1 MSAITSSANGTYTD
15 CGLGQGVGLV
25 LTCGGP
31 SCGILS
37 QFPHLQCSND
47 PISSTT
53 SCTNGVTCPGTPNFK
68 SIFQMQQHPD
78 NSVSTQQLLEIDG
91 QDFDG
96 TDDGHG
102 VVSYGPT
109 NVATSPTPSA
119 TGTGTG
125 AGGGTA
131 AGGSPGT
138 STGTGT
144 GTGGPSIS
152 HVASDASFRTP
163 PLSKTLFVV
172 LVIFGMFVGQ
182 SMADGPT
189 AAHLRVTTGMSLL
202 WLIMIPARVA
212 ADASC
217 LTVGNFPVLFST
229 SLFYYLATDT

>member
-1 MSAITSSANGTYTD
+1 
-15 CGLGQGVGLV
+15 
-25 LTCGGP
+25 
-31 SCGILS
+31 
-37 QFPHLQCSND
+37 
-47 PISSTT
+47 
-53 SCTNGVTCPGTPNFK
+53 
-68 SIFQMQQHPD
+68 MQQHPD

-125 AGGGTA
+125 AGGGGGTGG
-131 AGGSPGT
+131 GGSPG
-138 STGTGT
+138 TGTGT
-144 GTGGPSIS
+144 GTGIGS
-152 HVASDASFRTP
+152 HVASDASFRKP
-163 PLSKTLFVV
+163 PLSKTLFIV

-182 SMADGPT
+182 STADGPT
-189 AAHLRVTTGMSLL
+189 AAHLKLTTGMSLL